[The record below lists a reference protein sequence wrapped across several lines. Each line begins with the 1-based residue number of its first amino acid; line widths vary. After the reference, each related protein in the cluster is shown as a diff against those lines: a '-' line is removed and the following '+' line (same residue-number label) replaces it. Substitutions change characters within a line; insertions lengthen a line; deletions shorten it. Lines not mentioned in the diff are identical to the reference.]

1 MKLANLNLND
11 VVNRIATRVLWQR
24 FLEHK
29 GTSFEMLKI
38 NIVEFNML
46 LCNRLLNMYAILLVK
61 LSTDLSVFLL
71 STYKVRVPEGQ
82 LCHYNNF

>member
-38 NIVEFNML
+38 NIVEFIML
-46 LCNRLLNMYAILLVK
+46 LYNRLPNMCSKLLVK
-61 LSTDLSVFLL
+61 LSTDI
-71 STYKVRVPEGQ
+71 STYKVKVPKGQ
-82 LCHYNNF
+82 LSHYHNF